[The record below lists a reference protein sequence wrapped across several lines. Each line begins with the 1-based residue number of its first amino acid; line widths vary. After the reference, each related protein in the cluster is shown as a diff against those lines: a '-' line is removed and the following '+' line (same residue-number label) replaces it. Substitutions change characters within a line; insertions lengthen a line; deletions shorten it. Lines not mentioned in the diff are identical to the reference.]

1 MLKRWLDH
9 SRSLRLSVL
18 EKLHLEKERWP
29 ALVKFIENYGHDL
42 FTPRFLNL
50 GNLRA
55 ILHQTVDAW
64 LTQIQEADA
73 DEELPKL
80 VGDLDDK
87 LPRSEAV
94 EQLTL
99 VIEAIVENYGQY
111 KDFNS
116 TTTQSD
122 RGELLYV
129 LIDFLRLSASYDRVA
144 WNIRPL
150 VMAHEVLVRRGKMA
164 AAELWRRAL
173 AQRTSDVADW
183 HLKRLQE
190 LSRQYGMRLPTVA
203 DHLNERLV
211 RPLAVD
217 RMRALVRPSIDE
229 VRQGKRPAAFELLEA
244 EISEFTESPTG
255 AGLDVPDWLLALE
268 EEVDTMLERRH
279 QADRLLGEQPVIP
292 QVQLTWDEV
301 QSQLKSGEPS

>member
-1 MLKRWLDH
+1 M
-9 SRSLRLSVL
+9 
-18 EKLHLEKERWP
+18 
-29 ALVKFIENYGHDL
+29 
-42 FTPRFLNL
+42 PRFLNL

-64 LTQIQEADA
+64 LTQIQEGDR
-73 DEELPKL
+73 DEDPPKL
-80 VGDLDDK
+80 VEDLDEK
-87 LPRSEAV
+87 LPRSVAV

-99 VIEAIVENYGQY
+99 IIEAIVENYGQY

-129 LIDFLRLSASYDRVA
+129 LLDFLRLSASYDRVA

-183 HLKRLQE
+183 HLKRLHE
-190 LSRQYGMRLPTVA
+190 LSRQYGVRLPTVA
-203 DHLNERLV
+203 DHLNERLI

-217 RMRALVRPSIDE
+217 RMRALVRPAIEE
-229 VRQGKRPAAFELLEA
+229 VRHGQRPAAFELLEA
-244 EISEFTESPTG
+244 EISEFTENPTG
-255 AGLDVPDWLLALE
+255 AGLDVPDWLIALE
-268 EEVDTMLERRH
+268 EEVDNMLQRQH
-279 QADRLLGEQPVIP
+279 QADRLLAEQPVIP

-301 QSQLKSGEPS
+301 QSQLKSGEAG